1 MVIKKK
7 AFTTLIMFWASL
19 DLPSLA
25 GTLIFC
31 SGLILAAY
39 IWKRWGQS
47 EDFPNYPARKIS
59 LMSGWSH
66 FSEYFKYFSKK
77 NRKGGDFSLCTTYIK
92 ENDLKKETI

>member
-25 GTLIFC
+25 GTLIFS

-47 EDFPNYPARKIS
+47 EDFPIIQRAKI
-59 LMSGWSH
+59 
-66 FSEYFKYFSKK
+66 
-77 NRKGGDFSLCTTYIK
+77 R
-92 ENDLKKETI
+92 